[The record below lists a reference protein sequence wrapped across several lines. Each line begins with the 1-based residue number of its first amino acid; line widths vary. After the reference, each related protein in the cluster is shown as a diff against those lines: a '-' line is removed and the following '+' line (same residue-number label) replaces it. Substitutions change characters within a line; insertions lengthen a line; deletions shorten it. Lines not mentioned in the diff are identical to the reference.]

1 MLTTRS
7 GGLGLNLIGADTV
20 IIHDSDF
27 NPTMDRQAEDRCH
40 RIGQKR
46 EVTVYKLITKNTV
59 DEKIFDISQKK
70 MQLGRD
76 ILETDEMHAILPPFT
91 SRSFL
96 KEIVQL
102 NTQLIHSGVC
112 FMNSSFLWGL
122 QIGHFM
128 RDTSGILLVEN
139 QPLIE

>member
-76 ILETDEMHAILPPFT
+76 ILETDEMLAILSPFT
-91 SRSFL
+91 GRSFL
-96 KEIVQL
+96 KEIVQS

-112 FMNSSFLWGL
+112 YIYSSFTRGL
-122 QIGHFM
+122 RNGIFM
-128 RDTSGILLVEN
+128 RDTSSILLVEKL
-139 QPLIE
+139 PLIE

>member
-76 ILETDEMHAILPPFT
+76 ILETDEMLSILPPFT
-91 SRSFL
+91 SRLFL
-96 KEIVQL
+96 KEIVQS

-112 FMNSSFLWGL
+112 CMNPSFSRSLR
-122 QIGHFM
+122 IGHFM
-128 RDTSGILLVEN
+128 RCNSGILLVE
-139 QPLIE
+139 

>member
-70 MQLGRD
+70 IQLGRD
-76 ILETDEMHAILPPFT
+76 ILETDEMYLLSPSFMG
-91 SRSFL
+91 RSFL
-96 KEIVQL
+96 KEIVQS
-102 NTQLIHSGVC
+102 NIQLIHSCVC
-112 FMNSSFLWGL
+112 
-122 QIGHFM
+122 
-128 RDTSGILLVEN
+128 
-139 QPLIE
+139 

>member
-40 RIGQKR
+40 WIGQKR

-96 KEIVQL
+96 KEVVQS

-112 FMNSSFLWGL
+112 CMNTSFSLGL
-122 QIGHFM
+122 QVGYFLYDI
-128 RDTSGILLVEN
+128 SGILFVEKLA
-139 QPLIE
+139 LIE